1 MDPEK
6 ILMEIITHE
15 LDMDLLREI
24 SKLAEVNLNKE
35 IESVERKFNVKLERT
50 INDMTNDNI
59 HKIKNDERFDI

>member
-1 MDPEK
+1 MDSEK
-6 ILMEIITHE
+6 ILRERFTQE

-35 IESVERKFNVKLERT
+35 IESAERKFNVKLERT

>member
-1 MDPEK
+1 
-6 ILMEIITHE
+6 MERITHE

-35 IESVERKFNVKLERT
+35 IESAERKFNVKLERT